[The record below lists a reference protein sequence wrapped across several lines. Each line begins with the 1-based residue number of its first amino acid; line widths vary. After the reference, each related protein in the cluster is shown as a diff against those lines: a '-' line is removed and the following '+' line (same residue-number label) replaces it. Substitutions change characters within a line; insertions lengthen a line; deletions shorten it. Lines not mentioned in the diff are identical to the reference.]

1 MSDSLRDL
9 QDRQEQ
15 FINDRDWDKFHTP
28 KSLAMAISV
37 ESGELMELFQW
48 HDNLPAEAYAE
59 DSEIREEVKNELAD
73 IAIYALS
80 MASAFDLNLS
90 ELIETKLEENDERF
104 NLADSEE
111 IQKEWSQWKR
121 DE

>member
-15 FINDRDWDKFHTP
+15 FIDDRDWDKFHTP

-59 DSEIREEVKNELAD
+59 DSEIREEVEDELAD

-80 MASAFDLNLS
+80 MASAFDLDLS

>member
-1 MSDSLRDL
+1 MSDNLRDL
-9 QDRQEQ
+9 QDRQEE
-15 FINDRDWDKFHTP
+15 FIDDRDWDKFHTP

>member
-15 FINDRDWDKFHTP
+15 FIDDRDWDKFHTP